1 MAQQLRPGLPPNLRF
16 VYLSGLP
23 VSARIVHSIIEHAF
37 PMVRVIRAG
46 SLFWTVL
53 RKESAGLSSLLLSE
67 SSTVSD
73 RNSVQSMPTH
83 HHIPN
88 HAHGGHLYAL
98 TLAHL
103 PSSNHTFESSSN
115 QTSILGQTGLA
126 HAQSPLFPPTS
137 SQSSVPPIGP
147 KQVGGGM
154 LELEPWPM
162 RRIVYHATEWLEWL
176 GCEEAAVAGFG
187 ITREAEAE
195 GVGVGIFG

>member
-1 MAQQLRPGLPPNLRF
+1 MIQQLRPGLPPDLRF
-16 VYLSGLP
+16 VYLNDLP
-23 VSARIVHSIIEHAF
+23 GSARIVHSIVEHGF

-46 SLFWTVL
+46 SFFWTVS
-53 RKESAGLSSLLLSE
+53 RKQPVGLSSLLHNE

-103 PSSNHTFESSSN
+103 PSSIPPPSSS
-115 QTSILGQTGLA
+115 
-126 HAQSPLFPPTS
+126 P
-137 SQSSVPPIGP
+137 SSVPPIGP
-147 KQVGGGM
+147 NQVGGGM

-187 ITREAEAE
+187 TTREAEAE

>member
-1 MAQQLRPGLPPNLRF
+1 
-16 VYLSGLP
+16 
-23 VSARIVHSIIEHAF
+23 
-37 PMVRVIRAG
+37 
-46 SLFWTVL
+46 
-53 RKESAGLSSLLLSE
+53 
-67 SSTVSD
+67 
-73 RNSVQSMPTH
+73 MPTH

-103 PSSNHTFESSSN
+103 PSSIPPPSSS
-115 QTSILGQTGLA
+115 
-126 HAQSPLFPPTS
+126 P
-137 SQSSVPPIGP
+137 SSVPPIGQN
-147 KQVGGGM
+147 QVGGGM

-187 ITREAEAE
+187 TTREAEAE